1 MLHKRLLHKCFN
13 TELLAANEGL
23 LFADQKKRR
32 QTCRKLLVRVSRQE
46 RWVALLSAFR
56 GNVPVMR
63 ARDHAKLQAIPRK
76 VHLTTN
82 IICKLRIPLQCFKL
96 RWDKGKVRNT
106 GDKYCRNR
114 TSPLGEK
121 KRGRGGGEKRGGKWQ
136 EKRGSGE
143 KRGKGQEKRRR
154 RVRRKNMSKIKRF
167 HNGLF

>member
-1 MLHKRLLHKCFN
+1 MLHKRLLQKCFN

-121 KRGRGGGEKRGGKWQ
+121 KRGRGGEKRG
-136 EKRGSGE
+136 
-143 KRGKGQEKRRR
+143 
-154 RVRRKNMSKIKRF
+154 
-167 HNGLF
+167 